1 MNHAVI
7 LQTIHRYLRSNEQ
20 ALQRIPVKVE
30 NFGSKEQGIY
40 YVTQNDVEQSKKVLE
55 TSDKFVEYKLDEKLI
70 QFLHENKQKVIGFEQ
85 FKQIASKITIY
96 QDKELQLFRKLVE
109 LKLLRQC
116 ITIPNNRGSLLLSF
130 NFRRI

>member
-7 LQTIHRYLRSNEQ
+7 LQAIHRYLRSNEQ

-55 TSDKFVEYKLDEKLI
+55 TSDKFVEYKLDKNLI
-70 QFLHENKQKVIGFEQ
+70 QFYM
-85 FKQIASKITIY
+85 KIN
-96 QDKELQLFRKLVE
+96 RK
-109 LKLLRQC
+109 
-116 ITIPNNRGSLLLSF
+116 
-130 NFRRI
+130 

>member
-130 NFRRI
+130 NF